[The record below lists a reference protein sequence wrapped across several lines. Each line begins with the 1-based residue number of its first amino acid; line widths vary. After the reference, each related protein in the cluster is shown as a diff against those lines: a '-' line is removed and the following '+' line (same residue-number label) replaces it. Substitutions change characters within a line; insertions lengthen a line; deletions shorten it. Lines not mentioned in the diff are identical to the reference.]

1 MFLGSFE
8 KLRMYLSA
16 YDIINMAHLGARAF
30 DEISGEVVQ
39 TTSFVINKTHIPEYQ
54 GTYVRLLDGLTQTE
68 KEDLFLSGKER
79 YSAKEENYVKIPGKP
94 IAYWTSGAMLDAFN
108 NKILYDVARP
118 RQGMATTNNDLFLRL
133 WHEVP
138 LEIWD

>member
-1 MFLGSFE
+1 MLYLYRKCLQMAKEYRYISLITQHAWMFLGSFE

-68 KEDLFLSGKER
+68 KRIYFVWKR
-79 YSAKEENYVKIPGKP
+79 KIFSQGRKLRKKFQGKP
-94 IAYWTSGAMLDAFN
+94 IAYRSKCAMLDAF
-108 NKILYDVARP
+108 K
-118 RQGMATTNNDLFLRL
+118 
-133 WHEVP
+133 
-138 LEIWD
+138 